1 MQWIIIIAIIIV
13 TICVLQ
19 RRRKRRPVKPSL
31 TDGQLASME
40 RRVRNQIGRLAHKD
54 EDTVKKKAEE
64 HVTVPL
70 NVIVK
75 RLERYKRENR
85 GNESAVKEIDTKIA
99 KLNARYDDEIPIE
112 AVYEIAKEVM
122 Q

>member
-112 AVYEIAKEVM
+112 AVYEIAK
-122 Q
+122 